1 MGPTNQTNMKTR
13 ELQTLWWD
21 WLSTSERLLRSLY
34 EQTAALTLRDVARV
48 ERIQPE
54 LDQMLGRIQEIDRDA
69 ATCARRLAEELGVE
83 ASFRSLVQVLD
94 KAEAQQIQGLAN
106 RVTIASRNVQEV
118 LKKNR
123 ALIENEM
130 TYINGTL
137 TLIAKATVESEGP
150 FKSKK
155 GSGSTAVLV
164 DQAA

>member
-1 MGPTNQTNMKTR
+1 MKTR

-54 LDQMLGRIQEIDRDA
+54 LDGHMDRITKIDEAA
-69 ATCARRLAEELGVE
+69 ATCAAKLAEELSCEPNLRG
-83 ASFRSLVQVLD
+83 LVQVLD
-94 KAEAQQIQGLAN
+94 KAEAQQLQGLAN
-106 RVTIASRNVQEV
+106 RVKVAARNVQDV

-123 ALIENEM
+123 ALLENEM

-137 TLIAKATVESEGP
+137 TLIAKASIESAGP
-150 FKSKK
+150 FKSKNQQP
-155 GSGSTAVLV
+155 VLL

>member
-1 MGPTNQTNMKTR
+1 MRTR

-21 WLSTSERLLRSLY
+21 WLSTSERLLRSLH

-54 LDQMLGRIQEIDRDA
+54 LDSLLDRVQKIDERA
-69 ATCARRLAEELGVE
+69 AACARKLAEELGTE
-83 ASFRSLVQVLD
+83 PSLRGLVRALD
-94 KAEAQQIQGLAN
+94 KAEAQQVQSIAN
-106 RVTIASRNVQEV
+106 RVLVAARNVQAV
-118 LKKNR
+118 LDKNR

-137 TLIAKATVESEGP
+137 TLIAKTASEAQGPYKQATDRA
-150 FKSKK
+150 
-155 GSGSTAVLV
+155 AVLV

>member
-1 MGPTNQTNMKTR
+1 MKTR

-54 LDQMLGRIQEIDRDA
+54 LDGYMERITKIDESA
-69 ATCARRLAEELGVE
+69 ATCAMKLAEEFDCEPNL
-83 ASFRSLVQVLD
+83 RSLVQVLD
-94 KAEAQQIQGLAN
+94 KAEAQQLQGLAN
-106 RVTIASRNVQEV
+106 RVKVAARNVQDV

-123 ALIENEM
+123 ALLDNEM

-137 TLIAKATVESEGP
+137 TLIAKASVESQGP
-150 FKSKK
+150 FKS
-155 GSGSTAVLV
+155 TAQPAVLV